1 MADVQTQP
9 TPQAQPIVTD
19 ENRLLAIVV
28 YGLYI
33 AALISVGVAGIAGVI
48 VAYIKKSEAKGTI
61 WESHFDNQIN
71 AFWVWFVL
79 FLIGIP
85 GILALGLGFILIG
98 FAFLFFL
105 YRAIKGLILALENK
119 PYA

>member
-1 MADVQTQP
+1 MSDVQSQP
-9 TPQAQPIVTD
+9 TPQVQPLVSD

-28 YGLYI
+28 YGLYV

-48 VAYIKKSEAKGTI
+48 VAYIKRGEAKGTI